1 MAAIHFDLIELGA
14 GNAGMAVAGGA
25 RLAGQSVV
33 VIEARDT
40 GGTCPLRGC
49 VPKQVLVAAA
59 ETLDHIATAQQHHI
73 HTGPVT
79 VDWPSLIER
88 KQGFVDGVP
97 AQFEKSLINQGIE
110 FVNGKAVFVDGQ
122 TISVNDQLYQAN
134 KFVIATGSKSRSLP
148 VPGFEHAITSD
159 DILDMTLLLESI
171 VFIGGGVI
179 AFEFAHVLAR
189 ASVKVTILEVM
200 SRPLSMLDEDGVK
213 NLIDETRRLG
223 VEIITDANTNSI
235 VSTKSG
241 FDISF
246 ELEGRTNTISTVVVA
261 NGAGRVA
268 DIDELSLDAAA
279 VGQTQTGI
287 IVDEYPRS
295 VSNPDVFVTGDVLA
309 TPQLSAVATY
319 EGIIVAHNLTQEQL
333 ESPDYSSIPSS
344 VFTLPTLASV
354 GLTEAAATDKGL
366 QFETHINDLRDSRS
380 AKTFAEN
387 AAFAKVL
394 VDNSNNNIV
403 GAHLL
408 GHGTQENIHIF
419 AFAMKYGVTAKELA
433 QTVYAYPTFASDIKF
448 MV

>member
-1 MAAIHFDLIELGA
+1 M
-14 GNAGMAVAGGA
+14 
-25 RLAGQSVV
+25 
-33 VIEARDT
+33 
-40 GGTCPLRGC
+40 
-49 VPKQVLVAAA
+49 
-59 ETLDHIATAQQHHI
+59 
-73 HTGPVT
+73 
-79 VDWPSLIER
+79 
-88 KQGFVDGVP
+88 
-97 AQFEKSLINQGIE
+97 
-110 FVNGKAVFVDGQ
+110 
-122 TISVNDQLYQAN
+122 
-134 KFVIATGSKSRSLP
+134 
-148 VPGFEHAITSD
+148 
-159 DILDMTLLLESI
+159 
-171 VFIGGGVI
+171 
-179 AFEFAHVLAR
+179 
-189 ASVKVTILEVM
+189 
-200 SRPLSMLDEDGVK
+200 
-213 NLIDETRRLG
+213 
-223 VEIITDANTNSI
+223 
-235 VSTKSG
+235 
-241 FDISF
+241 
-246 ELEGRTNTISTVVVA
+246 ISTVVVA

-279 VGQTQTGI
+279 VEQAQTGI